1 MEKAISLSHLLDIL
15 SDHINNE
22 FEGKTYLINA
32 EIVDVKK
39 YPQKRWCFLKFIDKI
54 GSNINSEIKGV
65 FWGRTYHQIENFE
78 EKTKTEFKDGIEI
91 NCRVKISFHQRYGLS
106 LEVLEIN
113 IAHTIGQAE
122 LERQKTLEKLL
133 KENPQHI
140 KLKDEEYFTSN
151 KKLKIPRVIEKI
163 ALCAAPNSDGL
174 RDFLKELLENDYG
187 YGFEIK
193 LFPVSVQGDLA
204 AKSIINQLEKI
215 HEKPDYDLLVI
226 VRGGGSQTD
235 LKAFDDYNLANMAC
249 KFPIPILS
257 GIGHDRNTSILDLMV
272 RQLKTPTKV
281 ASFIVNQNYNYEADI
296 KYLEEKII
304 NAADRKLR
312 YFESGLNEMKRVIE
326 NLNPQKILN
335 KGFALL
341 SQNGKIISD
350 SKDLKVGQ
358 DLEANIKY
366 SKILLNIKEIEHGK
380 KEN

>member
-15 SDHINNE
+15 SEHINHE

-32 EIVDVKK
+32 EIIDVKK
-39 YPQKRWCFLKFIDKI
+39 YAQKRWCFLKFIDKV
-54 GSNINSEIKGV
+54 GNTINSEIKGV

-91 NCRVKISFHQRYGLS
+91 NCRVKITFHQRYGLS

-122 LERQKTLEKLL
+122 LERQKTIERLL

-140 KLKDEEYFTSN
+140 KLKDEEFYTSN

-174 RDFLKELLENDYG
+174 RDFLKELIENDYG
-187 YGFEIK
+187 YSFEIQ
-193 LFPVSVQGDLA
+193 LFPVSVQGDQA
-204 AKSIINQLEKI
+204 AQSIIKQLEKI
-215 HEKPDYDLLVI
+215 NDKPDYDLVI
-226 VRGGGSQTD
+226 LVRGGGSQTD
-235 LKAFDDYNLANMAC
+235 LKAFDDYNLADIAC

-281 ASFIVNQNYNYEADI
+281 ASFIVNQNYNYEAEV

-335 KGFALL
+335 KGFAIL
-341 SQNGKIISD
+341 SHDGKIISD
-350 SKDLKVGQ
+350 SKTLKPGQ
-358 DLEANIKY
+358 NIEAQIKY
-366 SKILLNIKEIEHGK
+366 SKLLLNIKEINHGE